1 MVAPALYCQKTVP
14 ASGLHEAAIMG
25 SVAAPYALLE
35 RYGKVVVSPR
45 NRRANLRLTHGSEQL
60 ASSIDKSAAELLEDS
75 HGAQVTQLRAAKH
88 KEVPAQEPRWGKSQI
103 TARTRG
109 R

>member
-45 NRRANLRLTHGSEQL
+45 NRRANLRLTHGKTCV
-60 ASSIDKSAAELLEDS
+60 SSVSR
-75 HGAQVTQLRAAKH
+75 HGPKVMAKPLVILTVLQH
-88 KEVPAQEPRWGKSQI
+88 SSTVQ
-103 TARTRG
+103 
-109 R
+109 